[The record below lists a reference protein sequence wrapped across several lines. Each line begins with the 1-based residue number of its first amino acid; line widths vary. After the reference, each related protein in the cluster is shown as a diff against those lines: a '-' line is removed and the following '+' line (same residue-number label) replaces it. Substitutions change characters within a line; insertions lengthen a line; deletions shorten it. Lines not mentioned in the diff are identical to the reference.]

1 MHIGGPAQG
10 RRIDAETAMEA
21 RRVASL
27 FAAREDAAIARFLL
41 DAGWQSEV
49 HDSAFDK
56 CHVGL
61 AYLTSSDPDW
71 LAKIRHTVVTHR
83 RIPWI
88 AMVDPG
94 LIERDAVREF
104 IAIHCIDYQT
114 LPLDGQRLLA
124 ALGHAVGMARLI
136 RPEPTMW
143 NGTDCT
149 SMLIGH
155 SHAMK
160 SLRRDLVKI
169 ASVDACALITGETG
183 TGKELAARAIHQ
195 LSSRRDRPFVA
206 INCVSLPPSLI
217 HAELFGFE
225 KGAFTGAHQR
235 KVGHIEAARG
245 GTIFL
250 DEVGDLHADLQAL
263 LLRFLEEQTVR
274 RVGGRDEIH
283 VDARVL
289 AATNV
294 DLESAVKHGKFR
306 EDLYYRLNVLRA
318 KTPPLREHS
327 DDIEALALTFLDRY
341 VDDNHTRLRGYTK
354 AALRALRA
362 HSWPGN
368 VRELLNRIR
377 RAIVMCDGT
386 MITPHDLGLDVETP
400 DQPTL
405 SLDAARF
412 EAEKNTLLAALRKTG
427 WNARKSADLVGV
439 SRATFYRLLERH
451 GLAAEPS
458 GTIEIHAPFE
468 VEVDA
473 APTSDSVH

>member
-1 MHIGGPAQG
+1 
-10 RRIDAETAMEA
+10 
-21 RRVASL
+21 
-27 FAAREDAAIARFLL
+27 
-41 DAGWQSEV
+41 
-49 HDSAFDK
+49 
-56 CHVGL
+56 
-61 AYLTSSDPDW
+61 
-71 LAKIRHTVVTHR
+71 
-83 RIPWI
+83 
-88 AMVDPG
+88 
-94 LIERDAVREF
+94 
-104 IAIHCIDYQT
+104 
-114 LPLDGQRLLA
+114 
-124 ALGHAVGMARLI
+124 
-136 RPEPTMW
+136 
-143 NGTDCT
+143 
-149 SMLIGH
+149 
-155 SHAMK
+155 
-160 SLRRDLVKI
+160 VKI

-283 VDARVL
+283 VDAPVL

-341 VDDNHTRLRGYTK
+341 VDDRHTKLRGYTK
-354 AALRALRA
+354 AALGALRA

-427 WNARKSADLVGV
+427 WNDTV
-439 SRATFYRLLERH
+439 SRPNPPAPSKSTHRLKWKSTPRPLPTACTNLPCTEFVCSDARGAATLFSFRVSSLRL
-451 GLAAEPS
+451 
-458 GTIEIHAPFE
+458 APVCRNPARISF
-468 VEVDA
+468 
-473 APTSDSVH
+473 

>member
-1 MHIGGPAQG
+1 
-10 RRIDAETAMEA
+10 MEA
-21 RRVASL
+21 RKVASV
-27 FAAREDAAIARFLL
+27 FATGEDVAISRLLL
-41 DAGWQSEV
+41 DAGWRSEV
-49 HDSAFDK
+49 RESAFND

-61 AYLTSSDPDW
+61 LYLSSNDAPW
-71 LAKIRHTVVTHR
+71 LTKLRHTVAAHR

-88 AMVDPG
+88 AIVGPG

-114 LPLDGQRLLA
+114 LPLDSQRLLA
-124 ALGHAVGMARLI
+124 ALGHAVGMARLV
-136 RPEPTMW
+136 RPEPTLW
-143 NGTDCT
+143 SGTGCE
-149 SMLIGH
+149 SMLIGR
-155 SHAMK
+155 SQAMK
-160 SLRRDLVKI
+160 ALRRDLVKI
-169 ASVDACALITGETG
+169 AGVDACALITGETG

-195 LSSRRDRPFVA
+195 LSNRRDRPFVA

-263 LLRFLEEQTVR
+263 LLRFLEEQAVR
-274 RVGGRDEIH
+274 RVGGREEIH

-294 DLESAVKHGKFR
+294 DLESAIKQGKFR
-306 EDLYYRLNVLRA
+306 EDLYYRLNVLRVN
-318 KTPPLREHS
+318 TPPLREHCE
-327 DDIEALALTFLDRY
+327 DIETMALAFLDRY
-341 VDDNHTRLRGYTK
+341 LDENHTKLLGYTK
-354 AALRALRA
+354 SALRTMRA

-377 RAIVMCDGT
+377 RAIVMSDGP
-386 MITPHDLGLDVETP
+386 MITPHDLCLDVETP
-400 DQPTL
+400 DQPIL
-405 SLDAARF
+405 NLEAARF
-412 EAEKNTLLAALRKTG
+412 EAEKSTLLAALRQTA
-427 WNARKSADLVGV
+427 WNARKSAHLVGV

-451 GLAAEPS
+451 GLAAEHAS
-458 GTIEIHAPFE
+458 TIELHAPFE
-468 VEVDA
+468 VRDA
-473 APTSDSVH
+473 PAPSESVH

>member
-1 MHIGGPAQG
+1 
-10 RRIDAETAMEA
+10 
-21 RRVASL
+21 L
-27 FAAREDAAIARFLL
+27 F

-49 HDSAFDK
+49 RESGFDD

-61 AYLTSSDPDW
+61 VYLSSSDA
-71 LAKIRHTVVTHR
+71 LTKLHRTVASHR

-88 AMVDPG
+88 AIVDPG
-94 LIERDAVREF
+94 LIERDAIREF

-114 LPLDGQRLLA
+114 LPLDRQRLLA
-124 ALGHAVGMARLI
+124 ALGHAVGMARLV
-136 RPEPTMW
+136 RPEPTLW
-143 NGTDCT
+143 SGTGCE

-155 SHAMK
+155 SPAMK

-169 ASVDACALITGETG
+169 AGVDACALITGETG

-250 DEVGDLHADLQAL
+250 DEVGDLHPDLQAL
-263 LLRFLEEQTVR
+263 LLRFLEEQAVR
-274 RVGGRDEIH
+274 RVGGREEIH
-283 VDARVL
+283 VDVRVL

-294 DLESAVKHGKFR
+294 DLESAIKQGKFR
-306 EDLYYRLNVLRA
+306 EDLYYRLNVLRVN
-318 KTPPLREHS
+318 TPALREHS
-327 DDIEALALTFLDRY
+327 EDIEAMALRFLDRY
-341 VDDNHTRLRGYTK
+341 VEENHIKLRGYTK
-354 AALRALRA
+354 SALRAMWA

-377 RAIVMCDGT
+377 RAIVMCDGPL
-386 MITPHDLGLDVETP
+386 ITPHDLCLALETP

-405 SLDAARF
+405 NLDAARF
-412 EAEKNTLLAALRKTG
+412 EAEKNTLLAALRQTG

-451 GLAAEPS
+451 GLAAEQP
-458 GTIEIHAPFE
+458 GTINIHTPFE
-468 VEVDA
+468 VRADDLASSE
-473 APTSDSVH
+473 SVH

>member
-1 MHIGGPAQG
+1 M
-10 RRIDAETAMEA
+10 ET

-27 FAAREDAAIARFLL
+27 FPNRDDAAISHVLL

-49 HDSAFDK
+49 RESVFK
-56 CHVGL
+56 TCHVGL
-61 AYLTSSDPDW
+61 VHLTSHDPTWITRTRD
-71 LAKIRHTVVTHR
+71 IVVAHR
-83 RIPWI
+83 GIPWI
-88 AMVDPG
+88 AIVDPG
-94 LIERDAVREF
+94 LIDRDAVREF

-124 ALGHAVGMARLI
+124 GLGHAVGMARLI
-136 RPEPTMW
+136 RPEPTLW
-143 NGTDCT
+143 NGTGCE
-149 SMLIGH
+149 SMLIGP
-155 SHAMK
+155 SPAMK

-235 KVGHIEAARG
+235 KIGHIEAARG

-250 DEVGDLHADLQAL
+250 DEVGDLHPDLQAL
-263 LLRFLEEQTVR
+263 LLRFLEEQAVR
-274 RVGGRDEIH
+274 RVGGREEIH
-283 VDARVL
+283 IDARVL

-294 DLESAVKHGKFR
+294 DLESAIKQGKFR
-306 EDLYYRLNVLRA
+306 EDLYYRLNVLRVN
-318 KTPPLREHS
+318 TPPLRQHS
-327 DDIEALALTFLDRY
+327 DDIETLARTFLDRY
-341 VDDNHTRLRGYTK
+341 VDENHTRLRGYTK
-354 AALRALRA
+354 SALQALRA

-377 RAIVMCDGT
+377 RAIVMCEGT
-386 MITPHDLGLDVETP
+386 LITPQDLCLNVETS

-412 EAEKNTLLAALRKTG
+412 AAEKNTLLAALRKTG
-427 WNARKSADLVGV
+427 WSARKSADLVGV

-458 GTIEIHAPFE
+458 GTIQLHAPFE
-468 VEVDA
+468 VQVDA
-473 APTSDSVH
+473 APTSESVH